1 MQTSDGGRYRGST
14 SNAYSPNLK
23 RPAATGK
30 KRTALKVA
38 LCLLLP
44 PVGLLWIWRTRS
56 FALRGRILTSV
67 LACAALCAM
76 CLPLFQ
82 PENAPTALPQ
92 PVAPVA
98 ATRAPEDDTTTAL
111 ENIEELL
118 AQQEAE
124 ASGQT
129 QETQQPQLTD
139 EQIYNT
145 IVYSVFNNAE
155 NYHTGPTCE
164 GQENGRRLTVRQAL
178 DLSLTPCPI
187 CNPPA
192 PSTYSAEESGA
203 QAESQEG

>member
-56 FALRGRILTSV
+56 FALRGRIFTSV

-118 AQQEAE
+118 AQQ
-124 ASGQT
+124 
-129 QETQQPQLTD
+129 
-139 EQIYNT
+139 
-145 IVYSVFNNAE
+145 
-155 NYHTGPTCE
+155 
-164 GQENGRRLTVRQAL
+164 
-178 DLSLTPCPI
+178 
-187 CNPPA
+187 
-192 PSTYSAEESGA
+192 
-203 QAESQEG
+203 